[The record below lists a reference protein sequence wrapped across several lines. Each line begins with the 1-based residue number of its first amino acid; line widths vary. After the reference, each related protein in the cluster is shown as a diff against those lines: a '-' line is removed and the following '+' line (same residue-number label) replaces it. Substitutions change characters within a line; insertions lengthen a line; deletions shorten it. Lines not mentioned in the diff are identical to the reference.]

1 MQRSS
6 LIRAGLVAG
15 ACAVVG
21 AAGGIAGSAAAPSKK
36 GHDAQNTTSTE
47 NRPPGRGPGVFA
59 IAGGP
64 PVHAELVVPNKDRTA
79 FETVTMDNGK
89 FKSLSGDQLTITEGT
104 DSVTYKD
111 VAVTIPSGATVKR
124 NFADAQLSD
133 IKAGDR
139 VHVASSPEGT
149 FVFAVDAQHQD
160 QGPGGRE
167 VHGHF
172 PGGGPPPGGPPPD
185 GPPPFGP

>member
-15 ACAVVG
+15 ACVLVG

-36 GHDAQNTTSTE
+36 GHDAQSTTG
-47 NRPPGRGPGVFA
+47 NDHRPGRGPGVFG

-64 PVHAELVVPNKDRTA
+64 PVHAELVVPKKDGTG

-111 VAVTIPSGATVKR
+111 VTLTIPSGATVKR

-133 IKAGDR
+133 LKDGDR

-160 QGPGGRE
+160 RGPGGRGGPGHP
-167 VHGHF
+167 HGG
-172 PGGGPPPGGPPPD
+172 PPPPGGPPP
-185 GPPPFGP
+185 FGP